1 MALMD
6 QAPVAELQKDIVTD
20 DQYVLTRTVRDGW
33 KNTTLEE
40 SLIDGYQTLSDIL
53 DWLET
58 DPKPSQRTF
67 MEDLQDSGFTA
78 FSEETKQQITGPYY
92 RYFTDDGEYWDGEE
106 GTVTALF
113 DSNWKKGET
122 ADDDDLEEME
132 KMTFHTRPL
141 ELTVENV
148 LAYAR
153 YVFGDQSVKLIPA
166 KEYLAEKMQDYGY
179 CEEDGTVTYGCSFT
193 PIMKAAAPAGLVCVG
208 LEAALWVWAQAE
220 DEEEPTWH
228 RFRDIYTGDEA
239 SYDAVEYLLDVPEQM
254 WKSPSQRIGISQ
266 LITSDLP
273 IQGALA
279 AAELERRYGL
289 PKDSVRPLSQDELD
303 REIVLSRRMET
314 R

>member
-6 QAPVAELQKDIVTD
+6 QAPVAELQKNIVTD
-20 DQYVLTRTVRDGW
+20 DQYMLTRTVHDGW
-33 KNTTLEE
+33 KNITSEE
-40 SLIDGYQTLSDIL
+40 LLIDGYQTLSDIL

-58 DPKPSQRTF
+58 DPKPSQQTF

-78 FSEETKQQITGPYY
+78 FSEETGQQLEGPYY
-92 RYFTDDGEYWDGEE
+92 RWFTDDGQYWDDED

-122 ADDDDLEEME
+122 ADEDDLEEME

-153 YVFGDQSVKLIPA
+153 YVFDDQSVKLIPA
-166 KEYLAEKMQDYGY
+166 QEHLAEKMQEYGY
-179 CEEDGTVTYGCSFT
+179 SEEDGTVSYRCRFT
-193 PIMKAAAPAGLVCVG
+193 PIMKAAAPAGLFRIG
-208 LEAALWVWAQAE
+208 LEAALWVWGQAE

-239 SYDAVEYLLDVPEQM
+239 HYDAIEYLLDVPEQM
-254 WKSPSQRIGISQ
+254 WKSPTQRIGISQ
-266 LITSDLP
+266 MITSDLP

-289 PKDSVRPLSQDELD
+289 PEDSVKPLSQDELD

>member
-20 DQYVLTRTVRDGW
+20 EQYVLTRTVRDGW
-33 KNTTLEE
+33 KNTTSEE
-40 SLIDGYQTLSDIL
+40 LLIDGYQTLSDIL

-58 DPKPSQRTF
+58 DPKPSQQTF

-78 FSEETKQQITGPYY
+78 FSEETKKQLDGPYY
-92 RYFTDDGEYWDGEE
+92 RWFTDDGEYWDGEE
-106 GTVTALF
+106 DTVTALF
-113 DSNWKKGET
+113 DSNWKKGEV
-122 ADDDDLEEME
+122 ADEDDLEEME

-153 YVFGDQSVKLIPA
+153 YVFDDQSLKLVPA
-166 KEYLAEKMQDYGY
+166 KEYLAEMMQEYGY
-179 CEEDGTVTYGCSFT
+179 GEEDGTLTYRCSFT

-220 DEEEPTWH
+220 DEEAPTWH

-239 SYDAVEYLLDVPEQM
+239 HYDAVEYLLDVPEQM

-266 LITSDLP
+266 MITSDLP

-289 PKDSVRPLSQDELD
+289 PEDSVKPLSQDELD
-303 REIVLSRRMET
+303 REVVLSRRMET

>member
-6 QAPVAELQKDIVTD
+6 QAPVAELQKNIVTD
-20 DQYVLTRTVRDGW
+20 DQYMLTRTVHDGW
-33 KNTTLEE
+33 KNITSEE
-40 SLIDGYQTLSDIL
+40 LLIDGYQTLSDIL

-58 DPKPSQRTF
+58 DPKPSQQTF

-78 FSEETKQQITGPYY
+78 FSEETGQQLEGPYY
-92 RYFTDDGEYWDGEE
+92 RWFTDDGQYWDDED

-113 DSNWKKGET
+113 DSNWKKRET
-122 ADDDDLEEME
+122 ADEDDLEEME

-153 YVFGDQSVKLIPA
+153 YVFDDQSVKLIPA
-166 KEYLAEKMQDYGY
+166 QEHLAEKMQEYGY
-179 CEEDGTVTYGCSFT
+179 SEEDGTVSYRCRFT
-193 PIMKAAAPAGLVCVG
+193 PIMKAAAPAGLFRIG
-208 LEAALWVWAQAE
+208 LEAALWVWGQAE

-239 SYDAVEYLLDVPEQM
+239 HYDAIEYLLDVPEQM
-254 WKSPSQRIGISQ
+254 WKSPTQRIGISQ
-266 LITSDLP
+266 MITSDLP

-289 PKDSVRPLSQDELD
+289 PEDSVKPLSQDELD

>member
-1 MALMD
+1 MALLD

-20 DQYVLTRTVRDGW
+20 EQYVLTRTVRDGW
-33 KNTTLEE
+33 KNTTSEE

-58 DPKPSQRTF
+58 DPKPSQQTF

-78 FSEETKQQITGPYY
+78 FSEETKKQLDGPYY

-106 GTVTALF
+106 DTVTALF
-113 DSNWKKGET
+113 DSNWKKGEV
-122 ADDDDLEEME
+122 ADDDDLEEMDQL
-132 KMTFHTRPL
+132 TFHTKPL

-153 YVFGDQSVKLIPA
+153 YVFDDQSLKLVPA
-166 KEYLAEKMQDYGY
+166 KEYLAEMMQEYGY
-179 CEEDGTVTYGCSFT
+179 GEEDGTLTYRCSFT

-239 SYDAVEYLLDVPEQM
+239 HYDAVEYLLDVPEQM
-254 WKSPSQRIGISQ
+254 WASPSQRIGISQ
-266 LITSDLP
+266 LITSNLP

-289 PKDSVRPLSQDELD
+289 PEDSVKPLSQDELE

>member
-20 DQYVLTRTVRDGW
+20 DQYVLTHTVRDGW
-33 KNTTLEE
+33 KNTTSEE

-58 DPKPSQRTF
+58 DPKPSQQTF

-78 FSEETKQQITGPYY
+78 FSEETKKQLDGPYY

-106 GTVTALF
+106 DTVTALF
-113 DSNWKKGET
+113 DSNWKKGEV
-122 ADDDDLEEME
+122 ADEDDLEEMDQ
-132 KMTFHTRPL
+132 MTFHTKPL

-153 YVFGDQSVKLIPA
+153 YVFDDQSLKLVPA
-166 KEYLAEKMQDYGY
+166 KEYLAEMMQEYGY
-179 CEEDGTVTYGCSFT
+179 GEEDGTVTYRCSFT

-239 SYDAVEYLLDVPEQM
+239 HYDAVEYLLDVPEQM
-254 WKSPSQRIGISQ
+254 WASPSQRIGISQ
-266 LITSDLP
+266 LITSNLP

-289 PKDSVRPLSQDELD
+289 AEDSVKPLSQDELD

>member
-20 DQYVLTRTVRDGW
+20 EQYVLTRTVHDGW

-40 SLIDGYQTLSDIL
+40 PLIDGYQTLSDIL
-53 DWLET
+53 AWLET
-58 DPKPSQRTF
+58 DPRPSQQLF
-67 MEDLQDSGFTA
+67 IEDLQDSGFTA
-78 FSEETKQQITGPYY
+78 FSEETKKQLEGPYY
-92 RYFTDDGEYWDGEE
+92 RWFTDDGQYWDGEE

-113 DSNWKKGET
+113 DSNWKKGEV
-122 ADDDDLEEME
+122 ADEDDLEEME

-153 YVFGDQSVKLIPA
+153 YVFGDQSVKLVPA
-166 KEYLAEKMQDYGY
+166 KEHLAEMMQEYGY
-179 CEEDGTVTYGCSFT
+179 GEEDGTVSYRCRFT
-193 PIMKAAAPAGLVCVG
+193 PIMKAASPAGLFRIG
-208 LEAALWVWAQAE
+208 LEAALWVWAQVE

-228 RFRDIYTGDEA
+228 RFRDVYTGDEA
-239 SYDAVEYLLDVPEQM
+239 RYDAVEYLLDVPESM
-254 WKSPSQRIGISQ
+254 WKSPTQRIGISQ
-266 LITSDLP
+266 MITSDLP
-273 IQGALA
+273 VQGALA

-289 PKDSVRPLSQDELD
+289 PEDSVKPLSQDELD

>member
-1 MALMD
+1 MAGD
-6 QAPVAELQKDIVTD
+6 GSETFPANLQ
-20 DQYVLTRTVRDGW
+20 
-33 KNTTLEE
+33 
-40 SLIDGYQTLSDIL
+40 
-53 DWLET
+53 
-58 DPKPSQRTF
+58 
-67 MEDLQDSGFTA
+67 EDLQDSGFTA
-78 FSEETKQQITGPYY
+78 FSEETKKQLDGPYY
-92 RYFTDDGEYWDGEE
+92 RYFTDNGEYWDGEE
-106 GTVTALF
+106 DTVTALF
-113 DSNWKKGET
+113 DSNWKKGEV
-122 ADDDDLEEME
+122 ADEDDLEEMDQ
-132 KMTFHTRPL
+132 MSFHTKPL

-153 YVFGDQSVKLIPA
+153 YVFDDQSLKLVPA
-166 KEYLAEKMQDYGY
+166 KEYLAEMMQEYGY
-179 CEEDGTVTYGCSFT
+179 GEEDGTVTYRCSFT

-239 SYDAVEYLLDVPEQM
+239 HYDAVEYLLDVPEQM
-254 WKSPSQRIGISQ
+254 WASPSQRIGISQ
-266 LITSDLP
+266 LITSNLP

-289 PKDSVRPLSQDELD
+289 AEDSVKPLSQDELD

>member
-20 DQYVLTRTVRDGW
+20 EQYVLTRTVRDGW
-33 KNTTLEE
+33 KNTTSEE
-40 SLIDGYQTLSDIL
+40 LLIDGYQTLSDIL

-58 DPKPSQRTF
+58 DPKPSQQTF

-78 FSEETKQQITGPYY
+78 FSEETKQQLEGPYY
-92 RYFTDDGEYWDGEE
+92 RWFTDDGEHWDGEE

-122 ADDDDLEEME
+122 ADEDDLEEMDQL
-132 KMTFHTRPL
+132 TFHTKPL

-166 KEYLAEKMQDYGY
+166 KEHLAEMMQEYGY
-179 CEEDGTVTYGCSFT
+179 GEEDGTVSYRCRFT
-193 PIMKAAAPAGLVCVG
+193 PIMKAASPAGLFRIG

-228 RFRDIYTGDEA
+228 RFRDIYDGDEA
-239 SYDAVEYLLDVPEQM
+239 RYDAVEYLLDVPEQM
-254 WKSPSQRIGISQ
+254 WKSPTQRIGISQ
-266 LITSDLP
+266 MITSDLP

-289 PKDSVRPLSQDELD
+289 PEDSVKPLSQDELD

>member
-6 QAPVAELQKDIVTD
+6 QAPVAELQKNIVTD
-20 DQYVLTRTVRDGW
+20 DQYMLTRTVHDGW
-33 KNTTLEE
+33 KNITSEE
-40 SLIDGYQTLSDIL
+40 LLIDGYQTLSDIL

-58 DPKPSQRTF
+58 DPKPSQQTF

-78 FSEETKQQITGPYY
+78 FSEETGQQLEGPYY
-92 RYFTDDGEYWDGEE
+92 RWFTDDGQYWDDED

-122 ADDDDLEEME
+122 ADEDALEEME

-153 YVFGDQSVKLIPA
+153 YVFDDQSVKLIPA
-166 KEYLAEKMQDYGY
+166 QEHLAEKMQEYGY
-179 CEEDGTVTYGCSFT
+179 SEEDGTVSYRCRFT
-193 PIMKAAAPAGLVCVG
+193 PIMKAAAPAGLFRIG
-208 LEAALWVWAQAE
+208 LEAALWVWGQAE

-239 SYDAVEYLLDVPEQM
+239 HYDAIEYLLDVPEQM
-254 WKSPSQRIGISQ
+254 WKSPTQRIGISQ
-266 LITSDLP
+266 MITSDLP

-289 PKDSVRPLSQDELD
+289 PEDSVKPLSQDELD

>member
-6 QAPVAELQKDIVTD
+6 QAPVAELQKNIVTD

-33 KNTTLEE
+33 KGTTLEE

-58 DPKPSQRTF
+58 DPKPSQQTF

-78 FSEETKQQITGPYY
+78 FSEETKKQLEGPYY
-92 RYFTDDGEYWDGEE
+92 RWFTDDGEYWDGEE
-106 GTVTALF
+106 DTVTALF
-113 DSNWKKGET
+113 DSNWKKGDV
-122 ADDDDLEEME
+122 ADEDDLEEME

-153 YVFGDQSVKLIPA
+153 YVFDDQSLKLVPA
-166 KEYLAEKMQDYGY
+166 KEYLAEMMQEYGY
-179 CEEDGTVTYGCSFT
+179 GEEDGTLTYRCSFT

-220 DEEEPTWH
+220 DEEAPTWH

-239 SYDAVEYLLDVPEQM
+239 HYDAVEYLLDVPEQM

-266 LITSDLP
+266 MITCDLP
-273 IQGALA
+273 IQGVLA

-289 PKDSVRPLSQDELD
+289 AEDSVKPLSQDELD
-303 REIVLSRRMET
+303 REVVLSRRMET

>member
-33 KNTTLEE
+33 KNTTSEE

-58 DPKPSQRTF
+58 DPKPSQQTF

-78 FSEETKQQITGPYY
+78 FSEETKKQLDGPYY
-92 RYFTDDGEYWDGEE
+92 RYFTDNGEYWDGEE
-106 GTVTALF
+106 DTVTALF
-113 DSNWKKGET
+113 DSNWKKGEV
-122 ADDDDLEEME
+122 ADEDDLEEMDQ
-132 KMTFHTRPL
+132 MSFHTKPL

-153 YVFGDQSVKLIPA
+153 YVFDDQSLKLVPA
-166 KEYLAEKMQDYGY
+166 KEYLAEMMQEYGY
-179 CEEDGTVTYGCSFT
+179 GEEDGTVTYRCSFT

-239 SYDAVEYLLDVPEQM
+239 HYDAVEYLLDVPEQM
-254 WKSPSQRIGISQ
+254 WAPPSQRIGISQ
-266 LITSDLP
+266 LITSNLP

-289 PKDSVRPLSQDELD
+289 AEDSVKPLSQDELD

>member
-6 QAPVAELQKDIVTD
+6 QAPVAELQKNIVTD
-20 DQYVLTRTVRDGW
+20 DQYMLTRTVHDGW
-33 KNTTLEE
+33 KNITSEE
-40 SLIDGYQTLSDIL
+40 LLIDGYQTLSDIL

-58 DPKPSQRTF
+58 DPKPSQQTF

-78 FSEETKQQITGPYY
+78 FSEETGQQLEGPYY
-92 RYFTDDGEYWDGEE
+92 RWFTDDGQYWDDED

-122 ADDDDLEEME
+122 ADEDDLEEME

-141 ELTVENV
+141 ELTVDNV

-153 YVFGDQSVKLIPA
+153 YVFDDQSVKLIPA
-166 KEYLAEKMQDYGY
+166 QEHLAEKMQEYGY
-179 CEEDGTVTYGCSFT
+179 SEEDGTVSYRCRFT
-193 PIMKAAAPAGLVCVG
+193 PIMKAAAPAGLFRIG
-208 LEAALWVWAQAE
+208 LEAALWVWGQAE

-239 SYDAVEYLLDVPEQM
+239 HYDAIEYLLDVPEQM
-254 WKSPSQRIGISQ
+254 WKSPTQRIGISQ
-266 LITSDLP
+266 MITSDLP

-289 PKDSVRPLSQDELD
+289 PEDSVKPLSQDELD

>member
-20 DQYVLTRTVRDGW
+20 EQYVLTRTVRDGW
-33 KNTTLEE
+33 KNTTSEE

-58 DPKPSQRTF
+58 DPKPSQQTF

-78 FSEETKQQITGPYY
+78 FSEETKKQLDGPYY

-113 DSNWKKGET
+113 DSNWKKGDT
-122 ADDDDLEEME
+122 ADDEDLEEMD

-153 YVFGDQSVKLIPA
+153 YVLEDQSVKLVPA
-166 KEYLAEKMQDYGY
+166 QEHLAEKMKDYGY
-179 CEEDGTVTYGCSFT
+179 SEEDGTVSYRCRFT

-220 DEEEPTWH
+220 DEEAPTWH
-228 RFRDIYTGDEA
+228 RFRDVYTGDEA
-239 SYDAVEYLLDVPEQM
+239 HYDAVEYLLDVPEIM
-254 WKSPSQRIGISQ
+254 WKSPTQRIGISQ
-266 LITSDLP
+266 MITSDLP

-289 PKDSVRPLSQDELD
+289 PEDSVKPLSQDELD
-303 REIVLSRRMET
+303 REVVLSRRMET

>member
-1 MALMD
+1 MALLD

-20 DQYVLTRTVRDGW
+20 EQYVLTRTVRDGW
-33 KNTTLEE
+33 KNTTSEE

-58 DPKPSQRTF
+58 DPKPSQQTF

-78 FSEETKQQITGPYY
+78 FSEETKKQLDGPYY

-106 GTVTALF
+106 DTVTALF
-113 DSNWKKGET
+113 DSNWKKGEV
-122 ADDDDLEEME
+122 ADDDDLEEMDQL
-132 KMTFHTRPL
+132 TFHTKPL

-153 YVFGDQSVKLIPA
+153 YVFDDQSLKLVPA
-166 KEYLAEKMQDYGY
+166 KEYLAEMMQEYGY
-179 CEEDGTVTYGCSFT
+179 GEEDGTLTYRCSFT

-239 SYDAVEYLLDVPEQM
+239 HYDAVEYLLDVPEQM
-254 WKSPSQRIGISQ
+254 WASPSQRIGISQ
-266 LITSDLP
+266 LITSNLP

-289 PKDSVRPLSQDELD
+289 PEDSVKPLSQDELD

>member
-20 DQYVLTRTVRDGW
+20 EQYVLTRTVRDGW
-33 KNTTLEE
+33 KNTTSEE

-58 DPKPSQRTF
+58 DPKPSQQTF

-78 FSEETKQQITGPYY
+78 FSEETKKQLDGPYY
-92 RYFTDDGEYWDGEE
+92 RYFTDDGQYWDDED

-113 DSNWKKGET
+113 DSNWKKGEV
-122 ADDDDLEEME
+122 ADEDDLEEMD
-132 KMTFHTRPL
+132 KMTFHTKPL

-153 YVFGDQSVKLIPA
+153 YVFDDQSLKLVPA
-166 KEYLAEKMQDYGY
+166 KEHLAETMQEYGY
-179 CEEDGTVTYGCSFT
+179 GEEDGTLTYRCSFT
-193 PIMKAAAPAGLVCVG
+193 PIMKAAAPAGLFRIG

-239 SYDAVEYLLDVPEQM
+239 HYDAVEYLLDVPEQM
-254 WKSPSQRIGISQ
+254 WASPSQRIGISQ
-266 LITSDLP
+266 LITSNLP
-273 IQGALA
+273 NQGALA

-289 PKDSVRPLSQDELD
+289 PEDSVKPLSQDELD

>member
-20 DQYVLTRTVRDGW
+20 EQYVLTRTVRDGW
-33 KNTTLEE
+33 KNTTSEE
-40 SLIDGYQTLSDIL
+40 LLIDGYQTLSDIL

-58 DPKPSQRTF
+58 DPKPSQQTF

-78 FSEETKQQITGPYY
+78 FSEETKKQLDGPYY

-106 GTVTALF
+106 DTVTALF
-113 DSNWKKGET
+113 DSCWTKGESV
-122 ADDDDLEEME
+122 DDDDLEEMDQ
-132 KMTFHTRPL
+132 MTFHTKPL

-153 YVFGDQSVKLIPA
+153 YVFDDQSLKLVPA
-166 KEYLAEKMQDYGY
+166 KEYLAEMMQEYGY
-179 CEEDGTVTYGCSFT
+179 GEEDGTVTYRCSFT

-239 SYDAVEYLLDVPEQM
+239 HYDAVEYLLDVPEQM
-254 WKSPSQRIGISQ
+254 WASPSQRIGISQ
-266 LITSDLP
+266 LITSNLP

-289 PKDSVRPLSQDELD
+289 PEDSVKPLSQDELD
-303 REIVLSRRMET
+303 REVVLSRRMET

>member
-20 DQYVLTRTVRDGW
+20 EQYVLTRTVRDGW
-33 KNTTLEE
+33 KNTTSEE
-40 SLIDGYQTLSDIL
+40 LLIDGYQPLSDIL
-53 DWLET
+53 EWLET
-58 DPKPSQRTF
+58 DPKPSQQTF

-78 FSEETKQQITGPYY
+78 FSEETKKQLDGPYY
-92 RYFTDDGEYWDGEE
+92 RYFTDDGQYWDDED

-153 YVFGDQSVKLIPA
+153 YVFDDQSLKLVPA
-166 KEYLAEKMQDYGY
+166 KEYLAEMMQEYGY
-179 CEEDGTVTYGCSFT
+179 GEEDGTVTYGCSFT

-220 DEEEPTWH
+220 EEEEPTWH
-228 RFRDIYTGDEA
+228 RFRDVYTGDEA
-239 SYDAVEYLLDVPEQM
+239 HYDAVEYLLDVPEQM

-266 LITSDLP
+266 LITSNLP

-289 PKDSVRPLSQDELD
+289 PKDSVKPLSQDELD
-303 REIVLSRRMET
+303 REVVLSRRMET

>member
-1 MALMD
+1 MSLMD

-20 DQYVLTRTVRDGW
+20 EQYVLTRTVRDGW
-33 KNTTLEE
+33 KNATSEE
-40 SLIDGYQTLSDIL
+40 LLIDGYQTLSDIL

-58 DPKPSQRTF
+58 DPKPSQQTF

-78 FSEETKQQITGPYY
+78 FSEETKKQLDGPYY
-92 RYFTDDGEYWDGEE
+92 RWFTDDGEYWDDED

-113 DSNWKKGET
+113 DSNWKKGEV

-132 KMTFHTRPL
+132 KMTFHTKPL

-153 YVFGDQSVKLIPA
+153 YVFDDQSVKLIPA
-166 KEYLAEKMQDYGY
+166 KEHLAEMMQEYGY
-179 CEEDGTVTYGCSFT
+179 SEEDGTLTYRCRFT
-193 PIMKAAAPAGLVCVG
+193 PIMKVTSPAGLFRIG

-239 SYDAVEYLLDVPEQM
+239 YYDAVEYLLDVPEQM
-254 WKSPSQRIGISQ
+254 WKSPTQRIGISQ
-266 LITSDLP
+266 MITCDLP
-273 IQGALA
+273 IQGVLA

-289 PKDSVRPLSQDELD
+289 PEDSVKPLSQDELD
-303 REIVLSRRMET
+303 REVVLSRRMET